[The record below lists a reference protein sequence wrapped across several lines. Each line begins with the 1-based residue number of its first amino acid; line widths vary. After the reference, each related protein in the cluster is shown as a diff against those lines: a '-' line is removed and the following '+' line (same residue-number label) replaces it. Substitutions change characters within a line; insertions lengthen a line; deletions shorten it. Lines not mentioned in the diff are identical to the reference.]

1 MRILVLNQ
9 YFYPDCSATSQLLT
23 ELCEDL
29 ARHHDVFVVTG
40 RPSYNASTG
49 TGSKGLVSK
58 ELHGRV
64 RVARV
69 WSTAFDRS
77 HMGRRFTNYGTYLA
91 SSVAGALTVS
101 RPDVVV
107 AFTDPPP
114 VGMIGALAAR
124 LRGVPFVLVTKDI
137 FPDVAVQL
145 GVLRNPLAIRVSSLM
160 KSALFDSADRVVSIG
175 RDMNERLVEA
185 GVPDEKI
192 VTIHDWS
199 DGSVVRPLDAGSSMH
214 TKLCWRDRFVV
225 MHSGNVGLSQ
235 DLDTVLDAADRL
247 RQEPEVLF
255 AIVGEGATKAH
266 LERSAEERG
275 LHNVTF
281 LPFQDKA
288 DLSESLGAAD
298 VHLVGLRRGLAG
310 YIVPS
315 KLYGILAAGKPFIAA
330 VDVGSEPDLIAR
342 EHGCGVR
349 IEPGD
354 ADALAR
360 AVLEMRAAD
369 LVGMGKRG
377 REALETRFDRPIA
390 ARAYLDL
397 LESLVDPR
405 IPDAHGEASTARGSA
420 HRRMRR
426 RSNVKRTT

>member
-9 YFYPDCSATSQLLT
+9 YFHPDRSATSQLLT

-40 RPSYNASTG
+40 RPSYNASEHTA
-49 TGSKGLVSK
+49 SKGLVSK
-58 ELHGRV
+58 EWHGQV

-77 HMGRRFTNYGTYLA
+77 SMSRRLSNYASYLA

-107 AFTDPPP
+107 ALTDPPP
-114 VGMIGALAAR
+114 VGLIGALAAR

-145 GVLRNPLAIRVSSLM
+145 GALRSPLAIRGSRLM
-160 KSALFDSADRVVSIG
+160 KSTLFDSADRLVSIG
-175 RDMNERLVEA
+175 RDMNERLFEA

-192 VTIHDWS
+192 ATIHDWS
-199 DGSVVRPLDAGSSMH
+199 DGSIVRPLDAGSSMR
-214 TKLCWRDRFVV
+214 TRLGWRDRFVV

-235 DLDTVLDAADRL
+235 DLGTVLDAADRL
-247 RQEPEVLF
+247 RGDPEVLF
-255 AIVGEGATKAH
+255 AIVGEGATKAA
-266 LERSAEERG
+266 LQADAERRG
-275 LHNVTF
+275 LHNVAF

-298 VHLVGLRRGLAG
+298 VHLIGLSRGLAG

-315 KLYGILAAGKPFIAA
+315 KLYGILAVGKPYIAA
-330 VDVGSEPDLIAR
+330 VDEGSEPALIAR
-342 EHGCGVR
+342 EHGCGMK

-360 AVLEMRAAD
+360 AVLEMRDAD

-397 LESLVDPR
+397 FESL
-405 IPDAHGEASTARGSA
+405 AENG
-420 HRRMRR
+420 
-426 RSNVKRTT
+426 